1 MRQTTL
7 IIGLVL
13 ISQILNGQSITI
25 DTLLA
30 RLDTIQDPVVRGAHL
45 VKLADAYR
53 QVDLKQMKNYLDQAS
68 GIEAYASRPDKALK
82 LQYMYGSL
90 AERQGRFDTATAI
103 FENIITQQREQITD
117 STVLAYSHYKLGD
130 MGRRQ
135 GKTEYAINHLLT
147 CKELRASMKDATGVA
162 SADVVLGIIYKNR
175 GLYDEAIQ
183 YYASAYDAFAA
194 ADLKNPMASCVL
206 NIANVYTRQE
216 KYEEAIPKYQEALE
230 LGKKLD
236 QSDNLKAFVY
246 GNLSNLY
253 SQMDNPGKALEYAE
267 LSFNLRKGKAP
278 PEEIA
283 TSLIGI
289 ANSLRN
295 LDRPNEAIAKF
306 KEAEKA
312 VDEAPELLSTK
323 SRIYQ
328 GLYLIYKEQ
337 SRISEALAAHE
348 KYKYW
353 TDSLHNTEIEKEAFA
368 LNEKYESD
376 KKEQEINLLNVENE
390 LNATKLSAQK
400 NQLIG
405 LLVGFL
411 IVLGLLIIAFLL
423 FRKTKAQNGIIETAL
438 QEKDILLR
446 EIHHRVKNNL
456 QFISSLLGLQTEH
469 VDDPT
474 ALGALQEGQDRVQS
488 MALIHQNLYQ
498 EDNLTGVDVKDYFI
512 KLIRGLFDSYNIR
525 QDQVELQ
532 LDIDE
537 LNLDVDTVV
546 PIGLIVNELV
556 SNSLKYA
563 FKPGQSGVIKVHL
576 GEERDMLHL
585 LVKDSGI
592 GMDPRAMEHLGS
604 SFGYRLVKV
613 LQVQLNAEL
622 DIKSKE
628 GTEVSLRIKKYQ
640 SV

>member
-1 MRQTTL
+1 M
-7 IIGLVL
+7 
-13 ISQILNGQSITI
+13 
-25 DTLLA
+25 
-30 RLDTIQDPVVRGAHL
+30 DPVVRGAHL

-53 QVDLKQMKNYLDQAS
+53 QVDLTQMKKYLDQAS
-68 GIEAYASRPDKALK
+68 AIEAYASRPDKALK

-90 AERQGRFDTATAI
+90 AERQGRFDTATVI
-103 FENIITQQREQITD
+103 FEDIIIQQKEEITD

-135 GKTEYAINHLLT
+135 GKTEYAIDHLLT
-147 CKELRASMKDATGVA
+147 CKELRTSMRDATGVA

-183 YYASAYDAFAA
+183 YYTSAYDAFAA

-216 KYEEAIPKYQEALE
+216 KYEEAIPKYQEALK
-230 LGKKLD
+230 LGKELD
-236 QSDNLKAFVY
+236 QSDNLRAFVY

-253 SQMDNPGKALEYAE
+253 SQMDNPTKALEYAE
-267 LSFNLRKGKAP
+267 LSFELREGKAA

-295 LDRPNEAIAKF
+295 LNRPIAAIAKF

-312 VDEAPELLSTK
+312 VDDAPELLSTK

-328 GLYLIYKEQ
+328 GLYLIYKDQ
-337 SRISEALAAHE
+337 SRASEALAAHE
-348 KYKYW
+348 QFKYW
-353 TDSLHNTEIEKEAFA
+353 TDSLRNTEIEKEAFA

-390 LNATKLSAQK
+390 LKATRLSAQR

-405 LLVGFL
+405 LLIGFL

-423 FRKTKAQNGIIETAL
+423 FRKTKAQNEIIQTAL

-469 VDDPT
+469 IEDPN

-498 EDNLTGVDVKDYFI
+498 DDNLTGVDVKEYFI
-512 KLIRGLFDSYNIR
+512 KLVRGLFDSYNIR
-525 QDQVELQ
+525 KDQIELQ
-532 LDIDE
+532 LQIED

-563 FKPGQSGVIKVHL
+563 FPKTQKGKVSVFLDESGDTLQLI
-576 GEERDMLHL
+576 
-585 LVKDSGI
+585 VKDNGKGMNGGI
-592 GMDPRAMEHLGS
+592 IENLGS
-604 SFGYRLVKV
+604 SFGYRLIKV
-613 LQVQLNAEL
+613 LKEQLKAEL
-622 DIKSKE
+622 DIKSDH
-628 GTEVSLRIKKYQ
+628 GTEVSLLIKNYQ
-640 SV
+640 TA